1 MKNCSGRLIVASPS
15 VCADVLYA
23 GGFHAPDEVVY
34 FEAAGERGLILS
46 QLEFARAKEEAS
58 RKVRVLSRE
67 EFLDARSADRSDLAV
82 LVNLTEQLDL
92 RSWKVPADFP
102 LALADALRARGIGV
116 EAVNGPFFPKREV
129 KTASEIAK
137 IAEAEAATEEAMR
150 YVRDRIRKAKVNSRG
165 VLCSG
170 KTVLTC
176 EMLRAEIEGLLK
188 TRGYTASQTI
198 TACGIQASQP
208 HNLGAGPVLAGKPI
222 VVDIFPR
229 SDTTGYW
236 GDMTRTFCKGIA
248 EPVVRKAFLSVRKAG
263 EIAER
268 MIREGVC
275 AAEVHLAAAESMAAD
290 GFQTGHTP
298 DGIPCGFIHGLGH
311 GVGLE
316 IHEGPRV
323 SPMNRN
329 PLRKGNVVSVEP
341 GLYHPAWGGIRL
353 EDLVV
358 VTRDG
363 CRNFNTMEKEL
374 EIE

>member
-92 RSWKVPADFP
+92 RCWKVPADFP

-129 KTASEIAK
+129 KTALEIAK

-165 VLCSG
+165 VLYSG

-248 EPVVRKAFLSVRKAG
+248 EPVVDRGTDDPGRGLRGGGASCR
-263 EIAER
+263 R
-268 MIREGVC
+268 GVHGRRR
-275 AAEVHLAAAESMAAD
+275 V
-290 GFQTGHTP
+290 P
-298 DGIPCGFIHGLGH
+298 DRTH
-311 GVGLE
+311 
-316 IHEGPRV
+316 RR
-323 SPMNRN
+323 RN
-329 PLRKGNVVSVEP
+329 PVRIHSR
-341 GLYHPAWGGIRL
+341 AWSR
-353 EDLVV
+353 
-358 VTRDG
+358 
-363 CRNFNTMEKEL
+363 CRTGDP
-374 EIE
+374 